1 MVLRRVNFSES
12 LSPTSSLMI
21 KPVIANQPLQLRLLG
36 MWSLVF
42 RIDQK
47 RSYMNSLQ
55 LGKSTPYPDQ
65 YDPNLLFPI
74 QRSVNRAKLGI
85 KEHAPL
91 PFMGIDIW
99 NAYELSWL
107 NAKGKPQIA
116 LAEFQIPADS
126 PNMIESK
133 SFKLYLNSINNS
145 RFENEDELRQRLIAD
160 LSKVAGSQITTRIN
174 PTDAIAK
181 QGMEEMGGV
190 LLDRLDIEVDC
201 AAGADPSLLG
211 VNESFSP
218 VEQCLVSHLL
228 KSNCPVTGQ
237 PDWASVQ
244 IRYQGRPIL
253 EEGLL
258 RYLIGF
264 RQLGEF
270 HEHCVETIFC
280 DIKQQCKP
288 EKLSVYARYTRR
300 GGLDINPFR
309 TDYNAVW
316 PDNTRHARQ

>member
-1 MVLRRVNFSES
+1 
-12 LSPTSSLMI
+12 MI

-36 MWSLVF
+36 MWCLVF

-133 SFKLYLNSINNS
+133 SFKLYLNSLNNS

>member
-1 MVLRRVNFSES
+1 MA
-12 LSPTSSLMI
+12 TI
-21 KPVIANQPLQLRLLG
+21 PLGQA
-36 MWSLVF
+36 S
-42 RIDQK
+42 Q
-47 RSYMNSLQ
+47 
-55 LGKSTPYPDQ
+55 YPDQ
-65 YDPNLLFPI
+65 YDPSLLFPI
-74 QRSVNRAKLGI
+74 PRSENRAKLGI
-85 KEHAPL
+85 EANQAL
-91 PFMGIDIW
+91 PFVGVDIW

-107 NAKGKPQIA
+107 NQRGKPQIA
-116 LAEFQIPADS
+116 LAEFQVPADS

-133 SFKLYLNSINNS
+133 SFKLYLNSLNS
-145 RFENEDELRQRLIAD
+145 ARFESEDAVRERIIAD
-160 LSKVAGSQITTRIN
+160 LSAVAGSKVSTRIH
-174 PTDAIAK
+174 PTEMVAK
-181 QGMEEMGGV
+181 KGMQEMTGV
-190 LLDRLDIEVDC
+190 LIDRLDIEIDPNLS
-201 AAGADPSLLG
+201 ADPGLLG
-211 VNESFSP
+211 VNDSFGP
-218 VEQCLVSHLL
+218 IEQCLVSHLL

-270 HEHCVETIFC
+270 HEHCVETIFS
-280 DIKQQCKP
+280 DIKRQCKP

-309 TDYNAVW
+309 TDHNAPW

>member
-1 MVLRRVNFSES
+1 MATLA
-12 LSPTSSLMI
+12 LGQTS
-21 KPVIANQPLQLRLLG
+21 Q
-36 MWSLVF
+36 
-42 RIDQK
+42 
-47 RSYMNSLQ
+47 
-55 LGKSTPYPDQ
+55 YPDQ
-65 YDPNLLFPI
+65 YDPDLLFPI
-74 QRSVNRAKLGI
+74 PRAENRLKLSI
-85 KEHAPL
+85 TPNQAL
-91 PFMGIDIW
+91 PFVGVDIW
-99 NAYELSWL
+99 NAFELSWL
-107 NAKGKPQIA
+107 NTKGKPQIA
-116 LAEFQIPADS
+116 LAEFQVPADS

-133 SFKLYLNSINNS
+133 SFKLYLNSLNS
-145 RFENEDELRQRLIAD
+145 TRFEDDAEIRERLITD
-160 LSKVAGSQITTRIN
+160 LSAVAGSKISTRIHSRE
-174 PTDAIAK
+174 AVAK
-181 QGMEEMGGV
+181 QGMQEMSGV
-190 LLDRLDIEVDC
+190 LMDRLDIEVDPNLV
-201 AAGADPSLLG
+201 ADPMLLE
-211 VNESFSP
+211 VNESFGP
-218 VEQCLVSHLL
+218 IEQCLVSHLL

-280 DIKQQCKP
+280 DIKRQCKP

-309 TDYNAVW
+309 TDHNAPW